1 MARVSK
7 PSPLTNQ
14 DLSAFSSGNKALDAW
29 LKKSALKAQRVN
41 SSKVYV
47 VCDEDR
53 VVGYYALTTASIVRD
68 AVPIRAQTELPRH
81 PVPGVLLARLAV
93 DQEYQGL
100 GIGKALV
107 RDALQKSL
115 AIQKIAGAAVLL
127 VHSKDE
133 RANEFYL
140 SLGFEPSPAI
150 PELLCLYLNH

>member
-7 PSPLTNQ
+7 PSPLINQ

-47 VCDEDR
+47 VCDKER
-53 VVGYYALTTASIVRD
+53 VVGYYALATASILRG
-68 AVPIRAQTELPRH
+68 AVPDRVQTELPRH

-115 AIQKIAGAAVLL
+115 AIQQIAGAAVLL

-133 RANEFYL
+133 KANEFYL
-140 SLGFEPSPAI
+140 SLGFERSPAI
-150 PELLCLYLNH
+150 PELLCLHLNT